1 MALSK
6 QQEEEMY
13 AGTLKAC
20 ESITWIRERLE
31 AGDRAL
37 EKHAKR
43 IRDLETE
50 HSLLKGRLGAF
61 ILGLTFIVSL
71 LVNGVLWAFS
81 HFGSKS

>member
-31 AGDRAL
+31 AGDRAFL
-37 EKHAKR
+37 VGGNYGFTGRAGVFDTR
-43 IRDLETE
+43 INYTPDYA
-50 HSLLKGRLGAF
+50 G
-61 ILGLTFIVSL
+61 
-71 LVNGVLWAFS
+71 VNVGFRAAL
-81 HFGSKS
+81 